1 MAVGYSVA
9 ILAGGKSTRMG
20 RDKARLTLNDA
31 RFIDRLASEFSSCG
45 DVFISAAHE
54 GDYADVGLPV
64 AADENQG
71 IGPME
76 GIRQALLRA
85 REDYVFVCATDMPFL
100 KRAAADYLAEF
111 ISSDHDAWVFT
122 GAGRV
127 HPLCAIYRKSLLSV
141 VEANIAAGRY
151 RLTNIL
157 SGARTKYVPLELS
170 SLDRRML
177 ENVNTPEEYRA
188 ISGPAV
194 FCVSGVKNSGKTT
207 LIEKLIR
214 FFVGDGLSVGVIK
227 HDGHDFTCDIPG
239 TDSYRFYEAGAG
251 SVAVYSAEQSLL
263 HVRGGVGVETLI
275 PRMGQRDVVIL
286 EGLKASA
293 YPKVEVVRGAVSRE
307 TVCPP
312 ETLICVCSDVVKP
325 SEVPCPVYQLDDARG
340 VYDCVRAFF
349 ERNR

>member
-1 MAVGYSVA
+1 
-9 ILAGGKSTRMG
+9 MG

-111 ISSDHDAWVFT
+111 ISSDYDAWVFT

-127 HPLCAIYRKSLLSV
+127 HPLCAIYRRSLLPA
-141 VEANIAAGRY
+141 VEQNIVAGRY
-151 RLTNIL
+151 RLMDTLNR
-157 SGARTKYVPLELS
+157 ARAKYVPLEMS
-170 SLDRRML
+170 SLDPRALM
-177 ENVNTPEEYRA
+177 NVNTPEEYRA
-188 ISGPAV
+188 ILGPAV
-194 FCVSGVKNSGKTT
+194 FCV
-207 LIEKLIR
+207 R
-214 FFVGDGLSVGVIK
+214 FFIDDGLSVGVIK

-239 TDSYRFYEAGAG
+239 TDSYRFYKAGAK
-251 SVAVYSAEQSLL
+251 SVAVYSAEQSFL
-263 HVRGGVGVETLI
+263 HVRGGVGVEALI
-275 PRMGQRDVVIL
+275 AHMGDRDVVIL
-286 EGLKASA
+286 EGLKASS
-293 YPKVEVVRGAVSRE
+293 YPKVEGDGVPAGDADLRMLRCGRALGGRLPGI
-307 TVCPP
+307 PP
-312 ETLICVCSDVVKP
+312 GRR
-325 SEVPCPVYQLDDARG
+325 AR
-340 VYDCVRAFF
+340 RL
-349 ERNR
+349 